1 MIDNLEEIRKVYFNI
16 LKEHCIKTYK
26 NNKILEKKLEFIL
39 GRFEEGVGITSYIK
53 MMEKEKE
60 KVKILDAGCGS
71 GGIMLP
77 LSMEEKF
84 EVYGVELFF
93 HREIL
98 KLKKE
103 TGLPFHFSIADIRNL
118 PFEDNFFDWVLFL
131 DTIEHINNPSIACR
145 EIYRVLK
152 KGGFCMITTP
162 ARFKYLLRKDPHF
175 GILGLLLFPNKI
187 QKFISEK
194 IFKVEDYDVERTFF
208 SPFSILR
215 LFPKP
220 RSIYF
225 LYNEPLHR
233 ENIFEKIYKK
243 TFRKFFFDKLLIR
256 KGEKLSKE
264 ARL

>member
-1 MIDNLEEIRKVYFNI
+1 MPNNLEKIKEVYFNV
-16 LKEHCIKTYK
+16 LREHAEKIYK
-26 NNKILEKKLEFIL
+26 DNKILEKKLEFIL
-39 GRFEEGVGITSYIK
+39 GRFEEGLGIGNYIK

-71 GGIMLP
+71 GGVMLP

-103 TGLPFHFSIADIRNL
+103 TDLPFHFNIADIRNL

-131 DTIEHINNPSIACR
+131 DTIEHIKNPSIACR

-162 ARFKYLLRKDPHF
+162 SRFKYLFRKDPHF
-175 GILGLLLFPNKI
+175 SIFGLLLFPNKV
-187 QKFISEK
+187 QKIIAKK
-194 IFKVEDYDVERTFF
+194 IFKIDDYDVEKIYF
-208 SPFSILR
+208 SPFSILK

-233 ENIFEKIYKK
+233 ENLFEKIYKK
-243 TFRKFFFDKLLIR
+243 TFRKFFFDKILVR

-264 ARL
+264 FKL